1 MELGPEDM
9 VRNRG
14 RVAEAVNLKKV
25 AAVVV
30 KVEVQ
35 DPIEAKEAASK
46 SVATAKQNKSC
57 DDLNDTMKHQEKQH
71 PDNFQSV

>member
-1 MELGPEDM
+1 MEPGPEEM
-9 VRNRG
+9 ARNRG
-14 RVAEAVNLKKV
+14 CVAEAVNPKKV

-46 SVATAKQNKSC
+46 SVAKVIQNKSC
-57 DDLNDTMKHQEKQH
+57 DDLNKTIKRQGKLLA
-71 PDNFQSV
+71 DNFQPV